1 MALID
6 VTTIEDLRQER
17 VKSYMERNL
26 CGLENFNK
34 AYLKLT
40 MVTALF
46 NHHWLLNILG
56 VSGVYISAIVYP
68 VYL

>member
-1 MALID
+1 MALTD
-6 VTTIEDLRQER
+6 VSTVEDLRQKR

-26 CGLENFNK
+26 CGLEIFNK
-34 AYLKLT
+34 GYLKLT

-46 NHHWLLNILG
+46 NHRWLLNILG
-56 VSGVYISAIVYP
+56 VSGVYISATAYP

>member
-1 MALID
+1 MCPPGSKEL
-6 VTTIEDLRQER
+6 TP
-17 VKSYMERNL
+17 YMERDL

-40 MVTALF
+40 MVTSLP

-56 VSGVYISAIVYP
+56 VSGVYISAIVCTVP
-68 VYL
+68 L

>member
-1 MALID
+1 MIRTVQMALID
-6 VTTIEDLRQER
+6 VSTIEDLGKQR

-26 CGLENFNK
+26 CGLEIFNK

-46 NHHWLLNILG
+46 NHH
-56 VSGVYISAIVYP
+56 
-68 VYL
+68 